1 MSVKAETGAHIY
13 AQRPR
18 VGVRINL
25 HIVDIVDVVT
35 QPDVL
40 AGMRDDEL
48 AKINDAI
55 DTEVIRRV
63 S

>member
-1 MSVKAETGAHIY
+1 MPTQAESGAHIY

-40 AGMRDDEL
+40 AGMSHKEL
-48 AKINDAI
+48 EQIDASVSAEI
-55 DTEVIRRV
+55 ARRIP
-63 S
+63 